1 MEMNRMT
8 GTTETTKTVTWK
20 TLIMETAKTKFGTKE
35 FKRID
40 LVNALKDEAQK
51 HYPENKNV
59 GTTVGNN
66 LSKLQKAGLVIN
78 VRKGFWKLAA

>member
-1 MEMNRMT
+1 MN
-8 GTTETTKTVTWK
+8 TTTNTVTWK
-20 TLIMETAKTKFGTKE
+20 TLIVTTIKDNFGNKE

-40 LVNALKDEAQK
+40 LVNALKDEVAK

-66 LSKLQKAGLVIN
+66 LSKLQKAGVVKN
-78 VRKGFWKLAA
+78 VRKGFWVLV

>member
-1 MEMNRMT
+1 MENNLM
-8 GTTETTKTVTWK
+8 TETQNTVTWK
-20 TLIMETAKTKFGTKE
+20 TLILETAKAEFGTKE
-35 FKRID
+35 FKRIE
-40 LVNALKDEAQK
+40 LVKALTDKAQK

-78 VRKGFWKLAA
+78 VRKGFWKLA